1 MSRNFLLNFDYKNGY
16 KNEFKDSKEKSCS
29 WSRKR
34 VSHKIDFKAVWP
46 RNVHAASVGVKIWKQ
61 CLPCSENFCFRP
73 LELDS
78 INKINKN
85 IFSFPIRHSILFNL
99 WILKSHHVFSKK
111 KILIASCTFK
121 VLRIFE
127 KNFFG
132 SLFGSLAPPWSK
144 DRNIW
149 ITFGGRSIGP
159 KIQNQTFSRVNRKGS
174 KLNCF
179 QF

>member
-1 MSRNFLLNFDYKNGY
+1 MSRNFFLNFDYKNEY
-16 KNEFKDSKEKSCS
+16 KNELEDNKEKSCS

-99 WILKSHHVFSKK
+99 WILKSHDVFSKK
-111 KILIASCTFK
+111 NTNC
-121 VLRIFE
+121 VLYFQGSANFWEI
-127 KNFFG
+127 FFG
-132 SLFGSLAPPWSK
+132 TLFGSLAPPWSK